1 MTLQLAVVL
10 LLVLAALAYFGRG
23 FVLGLLG
30 RGCGTEGG
38 CANCSSG
45 GGCTLSKLEALRKD
59 YEAKKLAQ

>member
-1 MTLQLAVVL
+1 MSLQFAVVL
-10 LLVLAALAYFGRG
+10 CLALGAAAYFGRG
-23 FVLGLLG
+23 FLLGLFG

-59 YEAKKLAQ
+59 YEAKKAGS

>member
-1 MTLQLAVVL
+1 MTLQLAIVL
-10 LLVLAALAYFGRG
+10 LLVLASAVYFGRG

-30 RGCGTEGG
+30 KGCGSEGG

-59 YEAKKLAQ
+59 YEARKAAR